1 MQKSEDITK
10 LSLALTK
17 AQAEMGGAVTDS
29 DNPFFKS
36 KYADLGSIIRVI
48 KPPFK
53 KHGLA
58 YSQFPIT
65 HEDRIGVETVIIH
78 SSGQFMS
85 NEFTMRVPKA
95 DPQSAG
101 GVISYCR
108 RYALQAVC
116 GVPSVDSDGEE
127 YMQIDREEEERK
139 AREEEEKKKA
149 RAEERKAVKEG
160 MILQSQG
167 MSEPQ
172 PEDYIWPGQAKHHK
186 KTLGWIAKNDPS
198 YLRETITKKYDLIK
212 EQDED
217 LLKAMESVISK
228 LDDNGKQDFAD
239 AK

>member
-1 MQKSEDITK
+1 MEKSEKINE
-10 LSLALTK
+10 LALAMTK

-29 DNPFFKS
+29 DNPFWKS

-65 HEDRIGVETVIIH
+65 SEDRIGVETVIVH

-127 YMQIDREEEERK
+127 YMQVDREEEERK

-149 RAEERKAVKEG
+149 REEERKAVKEE
-160 MILQSQG
+160 QSNL
-167 MSEPQ
+167 P
-172 PEDYIWPGQAKHHK
+172 K
-186 KTLGWIAKNDPS
+186 KS
-198 YLRETITKKYDLIK
+198 KYDPLPNSPKIGNLSGKLLEELNLDELKVVQQFCTTEYWKNAVTAEISIK
-212 EQDED
+212 TGDGIKQAD
-217 LLKAMESVISK
+217 LDWDQS
-228 LDDNGKQDFAD
+228 
-239 AK
+239 